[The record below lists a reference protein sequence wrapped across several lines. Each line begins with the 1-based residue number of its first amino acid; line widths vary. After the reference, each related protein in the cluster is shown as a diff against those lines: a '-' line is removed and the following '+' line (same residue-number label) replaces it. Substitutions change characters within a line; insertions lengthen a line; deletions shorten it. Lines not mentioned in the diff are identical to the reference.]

1 MKTGRFSYCKGEKQ
15 VASYCLQFRTTFSPR
30 RFQPQYIATMRKTSR
45 CCLGRESRAGPGGWH
60 RHARGQ
66 GPGASYRPGPEAAA
80 LAAEADRSAVR
91 EGTLRW
97 PSPAVRPAGGEARRG
112 VGGGG
117 GGRCRGRAA
126 TAFAFAFPS
135 AGPFWFPAAFPRSHV
150 VRLFPPRRSP
160 SRRRPRACALRP
172 AGVGGAQP
180 GGGPRTHPRA
190 GLWEGLVSAA
200 PRALPERWGGRY
212 GSWLR
217 RRVGGAARRCSNS
230 TSGAKAAGCAR
241 SVREPVASSERPP
254 RGLACRPWLPS
265 GDGPLSFA
273 RQRLSSWDSGTHLL
287 TVFTP
292 DRVAPLPVGT
302 PGPHHLPPGQQPGLP
317 SHPLHLL
324 TNPTS

>member
-1 MKTGRFSYCKGEKQ
+1 M
-15 VASYCLQFRTTFSPR
+15 P
-30 RFQPQYIATMRKTSR
+30 AT
-45 CCLGRESRAGPGGWH
+45 
-60 RHARGQ
+60 ARG
-66 GPGASYRPGPEAAA
+66 PKRLLSPLRPTARLSERGRCGGRRQPCGQ
-80 LAAEADRSAVR
+80 RGGR
-91 EGTLRW
+91 R
-97 PSPAVRPAGGEARRG
+97 GEAWR
-112 VGGGG
+112 GGG

-150 VRLFPPRRSP
+150 VRLFPPRRPPPAAAPAPAHCARPGSAGR
-160 SRRRPRACALRP
+160 SREAAP
-172 AGVGGAQP
+172 A
-180 GGGPRTHPRA
+180 RTL
-190 GLWEGLVSAA
+190 GLVCGEGLVSAA